1 MQPLR
6 KFRTGLPVCVQAHV
20 PLNYTPAAV
29 IDSIARMNP
38 RQMLPV
44 AP

>member
-1 MQPLR
+1 MQSLR
-6 KFRTGLPVCVQAHV
+6 KFRTELSVCVQAHI
-20 PLNYTPAAV
+20 PLDYTQAAV